1 MESKNKLWLGLGVVC
16 VAGATVTACSSDESA
31 GMADMEHSA
40 MTASEGG
47 EGGEGASSEDS
58 IASDAV
64 YLGQLAFIR
73 GHLNVGVNLYRE
85 GDEEASATHMK
96 HPESEIYAALQ
107 PALEAR
113 DAPGFAEQLAALAVA
128 VESGAPLAEVEA
140 AYQALLQG
148 ITAAEQAVPDQNAR
162 LLGEVIVDLVSTAAA
177 EYDIAVHD
185 DLTLENAHEYQDALG
200 FIRVAYDYLDRLATV
215 TADTSTV
222 NAIREQLDL
231 VHPVWSGLQPPQRL
245 HTRPSVVYG
254 AASRIELAVSRL

>member
-1 MESKNKLWLGLGVVC
+1 MESKNKLWLGLSAVC
-16 VAGATVTACSSDESA
+16 VAGVTMTACSSDESA
-31 GMADMEHSA
+31 NMAGMEHSA

-113 DAPGFAEQLAALAVA
+113 DAPGFADQLAALAVA
-128 VESGAPLAEVEA
+128 VESGEPLADVEA
-140 AYQALLQG
+140 AYEALLQG
-148 ITAAEQAVPDQNAR
+148 ITAAEQAVPDQDAR

-177 EYDIAVHD
+177 EYDIAVGD
-185 DLTLENAHEYQDALG
+185 DLALENAHEYQDALG
-200 FIRVAYDYLDRLATV
+200 FIRIAYDMQDNVAAMTE
-215 TADTSTV
+215 DTSTV
-222 NAIREQLDL
+222 AAIREQLDL
-231 VHPVWSGLQPPQRL
+231 VHPAWTGLQPPQRL
-245 HTRPSVVYG
+245 HTQPSVIYG